1 MNDLERL
8 KVLLYEF
15 CWFEESRHEDALEI
29 AYRLMLHYRNDSYY
43 ILRYYESL
51 RRYED
56 FRIFQAKVLNLLSSF

>member
-1 MNDLERL
+1 MN
-8 KVLLYEF
+8 YEF

-43 ILRYYESL
+43 ILKYYEAV

-56 FRIFQAKVLNLLSSF
+56 FRIIQEKLLDLLGCF

>member
-29 AYRLMLHYRNDSYY
+29 SYRLMLQYKNDSYY
-43 ILRYYESL
+43 ILKYYEAV

-56 FRIFQAKVLNLLSSF
+56 FRIFQSKVFKLLSCF